1 MASHSPSWNPFPPGA
16 VFMLTAIAGI
26 FAGSLRA
33 ADSPVSFRAQV
44 APILMEQCQ
53 TCHGPTQQKG
63 GYRVDTFEFLS
74 RNEDGSD
81 PALVPGQPEKSG
93 LYQLLV
99 AEDAEDRMPQKA
111 DPLPKASTD
120 IVKQWIAE
128 GAKFDG
134 GEPAAALVE
143 IIPPRLHPK
152 APEAYPLP
160 VPVTALTFNPDG
172 SELFASGFREL
183 TVWNAADGKLL
194 RRISNVAPRT
204 FTLAFSSDG
213 TLLAAASGAPG
224 EYGEV
229 RLFNPKTGE
238 MRKQL
243 LSSTDAVLDVK
254 FSPDGKLLA
263 TAGADHS
270 LSIFDAATGA
280 RRHRLAVHSDAVT
293 AVAFSPDSKLVASVS
308 LDRSAKVFDAMSGKL
323 VTTYRDHQAALYS
336 VAFSTDGKQV
346 ITGGRDKA
354 VHQWNVADAKK
365 QREIGGQGDVLK
377 LLPSGDQLYLGGAG
391 KKLAQARAADLKPG
405 RTFEGLGDWIYSVA
419 VHPAT
424 QRIAAGSYDGN
435 VAIWNLSDGK
445 LVRNFVA
452 SPGYKPS
459 ATAAAAP

>member
-1 MASHSPSWNPFPPGA
+1 
-16 VFMLTAIAGI
+16 
-26 FAGSLRA
+26 
-33 ADSPVSFRAQV
+33 
-44 APILMEQCQ
+44 
-53 TCHGPTQQKG
+53 
-63 GYRVDTFEFLS
+63 
-74 RNEDGSD
+74 
-81 PALVPGQPEKSG
+81 
-93 LYQLLV
+93 
-99 AEDAEDRMPQKA
+99 MPQKA
-111 DPLPKASTD
+111 DPLPKESAD
-120 IVKQWIAE
+120 LVKRWIAE

-134 GEPAAALVE
+134 GEPTAELVE
-143 IIPPRLHPK
+143 IIPPRAHPK

-160 VPVTALTFNPDG
+160 VPVTALAFSPDG
-172 SELFASGFREL
+172 SELFVSGFREL
-183 TVWNAADGKLL
+183 TVWSTADGKVL

-204 FTLAFSSDG
+204 FALAFSSDG

-229 RLFNPKTGE
+229 RLFDPKTGA

-308 LDRSAKVFDAMSGKL
+308 LDRSAKVFDALSGKL

-336 VAFSTDGKQV
+336 VAFTMDGKQV

-365 QREIGGQGDVLK
+365 QRDIGGQGDVLR
-377 LLPSGDQLYLGGAG
+377 LLPSGDQIYLGGAG
-391 KKLAQARAADLKPG
+391 KKLAQARSADLKPG

-435 VAIWNLSDGK
+435 VAIWNLLDGK

-452 SPGYKPS
+452 SPGYKPA
-459 ATAAAAP
+459 ATANAAAP